1 MTPPSTAHPA
11 NEDRAE
17 LTPALHSE
25 GRILSVLSQL
35 AVMQVV
41 LAATGVVRNKIVA
54 YRLGPEAFG
63 EVAQIAAVTG
73 TVASLVSFGMA
84 VGVSR
89 NAAAARSDG
98 ERRAQ
103 LANAN
108 GIVLSLAAIA
118 CATCAV
124 LLLTGRLL
132 PLAGLISS
140 THAVIAAAIF
150 IAAIPIDALKNNYLA
165 LLRGVFDLKAL
176 AIRRAVAV
184 LLATAVAVPVVWFV
198 GFVGAALQ
206 YLLLAVFVAVLSGT
220 RCRALGYPPL
230 AARLDRLVIVHLASF
245 GLVSLTAGFAHS
257 FADTAVRTS
266 LINAAGAAAN
276 GLLQAPYVLSTM
288 VKEIVLTSVG
298 SISLATI
305 AGQRDRAATSA
316 AVDRLLNVV
325 IPVAAAALGLL
336 GLAGSHALTILY
348 SRSFAPG
355 ATMFPYLLGAD
366 VLVVFAWVVG
376 APLLAFGDRALWL
389 ALELLG
395 AFARWGLAILLLPRF
410 GAVAVVVGYLCGVA
424 LQAVVNF
431 VVFRRRYRLDVRP
444 VHLWRLA
451 SGAAL
456 VVALSVVGSRVVPAI
471 VYGSAVLAWL
481 AYTAYYA
488 HRTNVLPELWRRFGR
503 GAAAGGTGGG

>member
-1 MTPPSTAHPA
+1 MTAPSTAHPA
-11 NEDRAE
+11 SERGGE
-17 LTPALHSE
+17 VSPALHSE

-63 EVAQIAAVTG
+63 EIAQIAAVTG
-73 TVASLVSFGMA
+73 TVSALVTFGMA
-84 VGVSR
+84 VGISR
-89 NAAAARSDG
+89 NAAAARTEG
-98 ERRAQ
+98 ERSAL

-108 GIVLSLAAIA
+108 GMVLSLAAIA
-118 CATCAV
+118 CGACAV
-124 LLLTGRLL
+124 LLLSGRLL
-132 PLAGLISS
+132 PLAGLASS
-140 THAVIAAAIF
+140 THALIATAIF
-150 IAAIPIDALKNNYLA
+150 IAAIPIDALKNNYLS
-165 LLRGVFDLKAL
+165 LLRGVFDMKAL

-198 GFVGAALQ
+198 GFVGAAIQ
-206 YLLLAVFVAVLSGT
+206 YLLLGAFVAVLSGA
-220 RCRALGYPPL
+220 RCRTLGYPPL
-230 AARLDRLVIVHLASF
+230 KASLDRRVVVHLASF
-245 GLVSLTAGFAHS
+245 GLVSLAAGFAQS

-305 AGQRDRAATSA
+305 AGQRDRAVTSA

-325 IPVAAAALGLL
+325 IPVATAAFGLL
-336 GLAGSHALTILY
+336 GLVGSHALGIFY

-355 ATMFPYLLGAD
+355 AAMFPYLLGAD
-366 VLVVFAWVVG
+366 VLLVFAWVVG

-389 ALELLG
+389 ALELSG
-395 AFARWGLAILLLPRF
+395 AFARWGVAILLLPRL

-424 LQAVVNF
+424 LQALVNLA
-431 VVFRRRYRLDVRP
+431 VFRRRYRLDVRP

-451 SGAAL
+451 SGTAL
-456 VVALSVVGSRVVPAI
+456 VAALSVVGSRAVPPI

-481 AYTAYYA
+481 GYCLLYA
-488 HRTNVLPELWRRFGR
+488 RRSGMLAVVRRLF
-503 GAAAGGTGGG
+503 AVASPPP